1 MEHPGMI
8 MEHPD
13 IVSPNRFQPNRF
25 QPNRFDGGHARGEGA
40 AGNWLHADIASVRRV
55 CGEFV

>member
-25 QPNRFDGGHARGEGA
+25 DGGYARGEEA
-40 AGNWLHADIASVRRV
+40 AGNWLHADIASMRRV